1 MDTANGA
8 THTAPVVDSNPR
20 ESKRPR
26 TSCDVDGS
34 SKSVAVPAGG
44 RSPDPATDD
53 AGSAPQSAGAKQ
65 AEAAKMKAKLK
76 ALMGRFPLPACTT
89 SANHMMCSVH
99 AEGGKPKPM
108 ETILKGVN
116 PLVVYGVQRTTLP
129 PLLAELKTEYHK
141 FGHRNPFL
149 WQWLYYSTQL
159 VRASALVRGCGGCL
173 TCVVPFVLQMAGPS
187 IAPEHA
193 DTVTLVKSIINIFN
207 VVTDDIGDEDNDIR
221 LLHRIEAD
229 LFRGVF
235 SSDDVDE
242 SKQACAD
249 RAADPK
255 AAYCHTLKTHLWS
268 LARKLPRFEELK
280 EVLEYDIRQMLNEK
294 RYSALTNKNPHM
306 INRTE
311 HSLVAPHTMHA
322 MIFLTCDLMASPSVP
337 STEFGMLR
345 SIYWDANVMAN
356 IANCLGTW
364 AREIPKRDWSS
375 PLFPQAIEDGVFT
388 IQQLNS
394 MDVDAIK
401 ARVEESGVEGK
412 LLARWFSHRDHIMSL
427 NDKITCASA
436 ADFAAQN
443 DAFLAMHLACRGF
456 I

>member
-1 MDTANGA
+1 METKVDTANGA

-53 AGSAPQSAGAKQ
+53 AESAPQSAGAKQ

-76 ALMGRFPLPACTT
+76 TLMGRFPLPACTT

-173 TCVVPFVLQMAGPS
+173 TRCS
-187 IAPEHA
+187 
-193 DTVTLVKSIINIFN
+193 
-207 VVTDDIGDEDNDIR
+207 
-221 LLHRIEAD
+221 
-229 LFRGVF
+229 
-235 SSDDVDE
+235 
-242 SKQACAD
+242 
-249 RAADPK
+249 
-255 AAYCHTLKTHLWS
+255 
-268 LARKLPRFEELK
+268 
-280 EVLEYDIRQMLNEK
+280 
-294 RYSALTNKNPHM
+294 
-306 INRTE
+306 
-311 HSLVAPHTMHA
+311 
-322 MIFLTCDLMASPSVP
+322 
-337 STEFGMLR
+337 
-345 SIYWDANVMAN
+345 
-356 IANCLGTW
+356 CL
-364 AREIPKRDWSS
+364 
-375 PLFPQAIEDGVFT
+375 
-388 IQQLNS
+388 
-394 MDVDAIK
+394 
-401 ARVEESGVEGK
+401 
-412 LLARWFSHRDHIMSL
+412 
-427 NDKITCASA
+427 
-436 ADFAAQN
+436 
-443 DAFLAMHLACRGF
+443 
-456 I
+456 